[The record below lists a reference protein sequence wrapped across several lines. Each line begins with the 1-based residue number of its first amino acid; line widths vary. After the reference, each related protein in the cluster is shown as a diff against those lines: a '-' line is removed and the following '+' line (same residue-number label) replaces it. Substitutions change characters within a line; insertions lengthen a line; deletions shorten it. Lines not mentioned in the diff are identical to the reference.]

1 MGIVRRNRWI
11 IIISIVVLSICIG
24 YIQFQRIVQDSQ
36 IKSWSSNWGFEA
48 PPPEKVTT
56 VFHNGGRDPDYYLIS
71 DYNEVAIEKL
81 IQQNDWRKIE
91 NSDGI
96 VSDHI
101 NVYKK
106 QIQNLHQEYERY
118 EKLFLDNPVKF
129 NHDSLY
135 FTEKKA
141 DGSYIIAVLNI
152 AERRLYTMEVFY

>member
-1 MGIVRRNRWI
+1 M
-11 IIISIVVLSICIG
+11 
-24 YIQFQRIVQDSQ
+24 
-36 IKSWSSNWGFEA
+36 
-48 PPPEKVTT
+48 
-56 VFHNGGRDPDYYLIS
+56 
-71 DYNEVAIEKL
+71 AIEKL

-91 NSDGI
+91 NSGGI

-135 FTEKKA
+135 FIEKKA
-141 DGSYIIAVLNI
+141 DGSYIIAVLNTD
-152 AERRLYTMEVFY
+152 ERRLYTMEVFY

>member
-1 MGIVRRNRWI
+1 MGKVRRNRWI
-11 IIISIVVLSICIG
+11 IIISIVLLSICIG

-71 DYNEVAIEKL
+71 DYDEVAIEKL

-91 NSDGI
+91 NSGGI

-135 FTEKKA
+135 FIEKKA
-141 DGSYIIAVLNI
+141 DGSYIIAVLNTD
-152 AERRLYTMEVFY
+152 ERRLYTMEVFY